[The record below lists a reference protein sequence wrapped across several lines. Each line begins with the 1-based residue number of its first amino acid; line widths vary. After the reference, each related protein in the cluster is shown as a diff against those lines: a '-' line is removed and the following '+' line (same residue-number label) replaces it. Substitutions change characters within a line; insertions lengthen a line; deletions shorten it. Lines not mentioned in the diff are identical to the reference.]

1 MNDFKEQLE
10 HEYQEKLNQ
19 QQELI
24 RNEAMK
30 QLELYMKEIEENPG
44 VQRPFL
50 LRSEESD
57 KISSVRLTTD
67 VEALKK
73 EIEANLRS
81 KIEMELR
88 QQFEKEKE
96 TLIRRFADEQY
107 ANYRKST
114 SIEENLREALLQETE
129 ENARKEIARREKE
142 LQVAFRQKLEHHK
155 TELERIFE
163 VELETRLEAERCEI
177 ANERIEIG
185 KLFFTTKCRLIS

>member
-30 QLELYMKEIEENPG
+30 QLELYMKEISENPG

-81 KIEMELR
+81 QIEMELR

-114 SIEENLREALLQETE
+114 SIEENLREALTQEIE

-163 VELETRLEAERCEI
+163 VELETRLEAEHREI

-185 KLFFTTKCRLIS
+185 KLLFYY